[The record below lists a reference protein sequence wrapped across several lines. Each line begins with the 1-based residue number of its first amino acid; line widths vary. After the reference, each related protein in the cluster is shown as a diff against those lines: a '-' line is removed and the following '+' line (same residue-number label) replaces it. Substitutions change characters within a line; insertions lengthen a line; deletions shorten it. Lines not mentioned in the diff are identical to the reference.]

1 MDYPIKISI
10 CIPAYK
16 RTDFLKRLLDS
27 IAIQNYSFYEVIV
40 TDDSPGKEVEEL
52 CNQYRTKFSLQ
63 YFRNTDQLGTPEN
76 WNEAIRKAKGE
87 WIKLMHDDDWFSRA
101 DSLEKFASV
110 TGQDDSAMIFSSYFD
125 AFLSSGKEKKVIPD
139 GIRFRQLK
147 KESATL
153 LSRNIIGPPS
163 VVMHRNDGKHFYDHK
178 LKWLVDVDM
187 YIRRLQDDKI
197 IYLPET
203 LIKVGV
209 GDEQVTA
216 SVHGAAEVEIPEHFY
231 FLEKTGIHRL
241 KHVLVYDYWWRF
253 IRNFSIKDESGLK
266 KFGYEG
272 SLHPVLKSMI
282 SWQKRLPGFL
292 LKRGFFSKPIM
303 FLHFLLHRHNLTP

>member
-1 MDYPIKISI
+1 MAQPTISI

-27 IAIQNYSFYEVIV
+27 IAIQNYSSFEVLV
-40 TDDSPGKEVEEL
+40 TDDSPGTEVEDL
-52 CNQYRTKFSLQ
+52 CKLYNSKFSLQ
-63 YFRNTDQLGTPEN
+63 YFRNTTQLGTPEN

-87 WIKLMHDDDWFSRA
+87 WIKLMHDDDWFSRPDA
-101 DSLEKFASV
+101 LGKFASV
-110 TGQDDSAMIFSSYFD
+110 AEQDNSAMIFSSYYD
-125 AFLSSGKEKKVIPD
+125 VFLSSGKEKKVIPD

-163 VVMHRNDGKHFYDHK
+163 VVIHRNDGKHLYDPK

-187 YIRRLQDDKI
+187 YIRRLQNNKI
-197 IYLPET
+197 IYLPEA

-231 FLEKTGIHRL
+231 FLEKTGIQRL
-241 KHVLVYDYWWRF
+241 RHMLVYDYWWRF
-253 IRNFSIKDESGLK
+253 IRNFSIMDESMLK
-266 KFGYEG
+266 KFGYQG
-272 SLHPVLKSMI
+272 NLHPVLKSMMN
-282 SWQKRLPGFL
+282 WQKRIPHFL
-292 LKRGFFSKPIM
+292 LKSGFASKPIM
-303 FLHFLLHRHNLTP
+303 FLHFLLHRHKLKP